1 MSVKKT
7 TALNNNR
14 KVERPSGFLAI
25 IISFLVIMS
34 ILTQLDVKPNYSNIL
49 EDLSFLGENMIR
61 LKINAYI
68 WLINS
73 ILIIFLGPS
82 ILMTFLPHGR
92 SSSFLSAFLISAT
105 GILYLLFTANCFN
118 ILAVVKEYL
127 ALPDTANSFLPSI
140 AFSLL
145 ITRINLQL
153 IAYTLTGISAIVLG
167 SLIARTGYLPRFI
180 GWMSI
185 IGGLIYIAFGWF
197 NTESLV
203 FSAGRVIFVLSLLLF
218 GSYLLLRGTI
228 NRKSNINNP
237 QEN

>member
-1 MSVKKT
+1 MPEKKKSSS
-7 TALNNNR
+7 NSNR

-25 IISFLVIMS
+25 IISFLVILS
-34 ILTQLDVKPNYSNIL
+34 ILTQLDIKPNNSNIL
-49 EDLSFLGENMIR
+49 EDLSFLGENIIR

-82 ILMTFLPHGR
+82 ILMTFIPYGK
-92 SSSFLSAFLISAT
+92 SSSYLVAFLISAT
-105 GILYLLFTANCFN
+105 GILYLLYTVNCFN
-118 ILAVVKEYL
+118 ILSVVREYM
-127 ALPDTANSFLPSI
+127 ALPDTTNSFLPSL
-140 AFSLL
+140 AFNLL
-145 ITRINLQL
+145 ITRTNLL
-153 IAYTLTGISAIVLG
+153 LVTYNLTGISAIVLG

-185 IGGLIYIAFGWF
+185 IGGLIYIAFEWI
-197 NTESLV
+197 NPESLV

-228 NRKSNINNP
+228 NRKSDINNRS
-237 QEN
+237 EM